1 SMEGDTLPAYVRVP
15 EPEANIPMGGIPPRP
30 VREASPL
37 AVPGGARAWLPFAFG
52 ALVLLLCAVVLFFG
66 VRGLPQFSGGTANQ
80 QPTDE
85 VPTEEV
91 TDVLPTE
98 TVVIRPTREPL
109 ATDVPTAE
117 IQPTAA
123 PAEVK
128 ATST

>member
-66 VRGLPQFSGGTANQ
+66 VRGLPQFNGSTASQ
-80 QPTDE
+80 ETTEEPTAE
-85 VPTEEV
+85 VSDVFATETVELQPTEEV
-91 TDVLPTE
+91 APTE
-98 TVVIRPTREPL
+98 E
-109 ATDVPTAE
+109 PTAE
-117 IQPTAA
+117 TQPT
-123 PAEVK
+123 PEPQVFK
-128 ATST
+128 A